1 MKESIVKALDCSPN
15 NSRKRCLTQKRT
27 RSHIKACTHYCCGS
41 AQNNCLSLQ
50 GDSLSFHFH
59 FSQGQLRASLF
70 MCVYKLRK
78 AWFA

>member
-1 MKESIVKALDCSPN
+1 MKESIVRLS
-15 NSRKRCLTQKRT
+15 TQLQKEMPHTKT
-27 RSHIKACTHYCCGS
+27 RIKACTHYCCGS

-50 GDSLSFHFH
+50 GDSLPFHFH